1 MHINTATSSPNNSAI
16 IWRLVDGKSGHDNQS
31 LGLVQALAK
40 KMPCQHFDIPV
51 QGNIEPLLHYLTAA
65 WPFGN
70 NLPQPDFIIG
80 AGHRTHLHLLAAQKA
95 HGGNTI
101 VLMQPSLPVAWFDL
115 CVIPEHD
122 DYQGNGD
129 ILETRGVLNTVNSDG
144 EHHAHK
150 ALMMVGGHSRHCEW
164 QSDDL
169 ITQISTLVAQN
180 PHIEYTLTTSRRTPK
195 DFLTGLRNKLADN
208 LLSGNL
214 SPSNLSI
221 VPFEQTTS
229 GWVKTQLAASA
240 TAWITEDSVSMIY
253 ESLTAQVAVGLLN
266 LPIKQQNRITRGV
279 EKLVAQRL
287 VTRFSADGAYKNAL
301 HPVLGFVEAER
312 CAEQIIKAWAS
323 NPQRTGQPR
332 FANI

>member
-1 MHINTATSSPNNSAI
+1 MQITTHSKSSTANVSNNTAI
-16 IWRLVDGKSGHDNQS
+16 IWRLVDCKSGHDNQS

-40 KMPCQHFDIPV
+40 KMPCQHFDIAV

-70 NLPQPDFIIG
+70 HLPQPDFIIG

-122 DYQGNGD
+122 AYQGNGD

-150 ALMMVGGHSRHCEW
+150 ALIMVGGHSRHCEW

-169 ITQISTLVAQN
+169 IAQILTLANQN

-195 DFLTGLRNKLADN
+195 DFLTGLSNHLPAN
-208 LLSGNL
+208 LLL
-214 SPSNLSI
+214 
-221 VPFEQTTS
+221 VPFEKTTG

-279 EKLVAQRL
+279 DKLVAQRL

-301 HPVLGFVEAER
+301 HPVLGFVEADR
-312 CAEQIIKAWAS
+312 CAEQIIKAWSS
-323 NPQRTGQPR
+323 NAQRAGQPR